1 MSKYEPLS
9 EQLRGHSADEWR
21 ANFSD
26 LEQVLGF
33 PLPKGAR
40 TGRKWWVNDPEKSH
54 SRAWAAHGWEVGD
67 IDPQAETVIFR
78 RSAASAA
85 VIQQVAELEPLAE
98 GAQVQAPEVAPKP
111 APPAAMESAGAQPTV
126 EEPAAPKPEEGAG
139 GVPMPEAQTPQPAV
153 STEVQ
158 PALMKEAAEDA
169 SRQMHNTRMKGVGAL
184 VAGGAAIV
192 GALGAFA
199 FRTLRR
205 K

>member
-9 EQLRGHSADEWR
+9 DRLRSQSGDEWQ
-21 ANFSD
+21 ASFQD

-33 PLPKGAR
+33 ELPKGAR
-40 TGRKWWVNDPEKSH
+40 TGRKWWANDPEKSH
-54 SRAWAAHGWEVGD
+54 SRAWAGQGWEVGD
-67 IDPQAETVIFR
+67 IDPQAQTVIFR

-85 VIQQVAELEPLAE
+85 VIRQVAELEPLTE
-98 GAQVQAPEVAPKP
+98 GAKVEAPEA
-111 APPAAMESAGAQPTV
+111 PAAPLAVEASAAQPTV
-126 EEPAAPKPEEGAG
+126 REPAAPKPEEGAG
-139 GVPMPEAQTPQPAV
+139 GVAMPEAEAPQPTV

-158 PALMKEAAEDA
+158 PAAMKEAAEDA
-169 SRQMHNTRMKGVGAL
+169 SRQMHKTRMLGVGAL
-184 VAGGAAIV
+184 VTGGAAIV